1 MWRDQEWPSIATY
14 PLTSN
19 NPFPKG
25 NCDRE
30 QCPYLRSG
38 KSCLEKCSKEN
49 VGYRAECLKCEEKQ
63 KAEGA
68 EVIVK
73 RVYFGETSRTLKHRS
88 SQHISDH
95 KRTVL
100 RKGTSTQTQDP
111 SPSSWI
117 ADHAEESHGG
127 LTGLDP
133 DRDIKFIK
141 GKTHRDP
148 LSRLIEEATL
158 INWGLERGLEIGA
171 NKDP

>member
-1 MWRDQEWPSIATY
+1 MYQD
-14 PLTSN
+14 L
-19 NPFPKG
+19 
-25 NCDRE
+25 
-30 QCPYLRSG
+30 L
-38 KSCLEKCSKEN
+38 L
-49 VGYRAECLKCEEKQ
+49 
-63 KAEGA
+63 
-68 EVIVK
+68 
-73 RVYFGETSRTLKHRS
+73 HRS

-95 KRTVL
+95 KRTVSK
-100 RKGTSTQTQDP
+100 KGRSSQTQDP

-133 DRDIKFIK
+133 EKDIKFIK

-171 NKDP
+171 SKDPESIVCLNRKEEMFAPRVRFK